1 MKYRFDLLPDEYR
14 SSPRDNVGLFFAIV
28 AIIIT
33 IVSIGMTMIKNKA
46 AFAGIDKQI
55 SENKKK
61 LESSY
66 RTINEMRPDVGKI
79 NEVRKNI
86 EFINKNLDTP
96 ATDVVVFLNALESCV
111 PDSVVLKDLNP
122 KKLNTLNVR
131 FTINGEAST
140 IQDILEFTNRLN
152 RSGRFKASLRSNQS
166 AVVSE
171 RIVQNFILE
180 FQYKPSPKQ

>member
-33 IVSIGMTMIKNKA
+33 IASIGTTMIKNKA
-46 AFAGIDKQI
+46 SFAGIDKKI
-55 SENKKK
+55 SDSKRELEAKYSEINSKK
-61 LESSY
+61 
-66 RTINEMRPDVGKI
+66 PDANKI
-79 NEVRKNI
+79 NEVRKSI

-96 ATDVVVFLNALESCV
+96 ATDVVVFLNSLESCV

-152 RSGRFKASLRSNQS
+152 RSGKFKASLRSNQS

>member
-1 MKYRFDLLPDEYR
+1 MKYTFDLLPDEYK
-14 SSPRDNVGLFFAIV
+14 SSPRDNIGIFFAVV

-33 IVSIGMTMIKNKA
+33 LASIGVTMIKNKA
-46 AFAGIDKQI
+46 SFAGIDKQI
-55 SENKKK
+55 TDNKKR

-66 RTINEMRPDVGKI
+66 NRINSMRPDTNKI
-79 NEVRKNI
+79 AEVKKSI

-96 ATDVVVFLNALESCV
+96 ATDVVVFLNSLEACV
-111 PDSVVLKDLNP
+111 PDSVVLKDLTP

-140 IQDILEFTNRLN
+140 IQDILEFANRLN
-152 RSGRFKASLRSNQS
+152 RSGKFKASLRSNQS
-166 AVVSE
+166 AVVAE

>member
-1 MKYRFDLLPDEYR
+1 MKYRFDLLPDDYR
-14 SSPRDNVGLFFAIV
+14 SSPRDNVGIFFAIV

-33 IVSIGMTMIKNKA
+33 LASIGTTMIKNKSS
-46 AFAGIDKQI
+46 FAGIDKQI
-55 SENKKK
+55 SDSKRE

-66 RTINEMRPDVGKI
+66 NTMNGMKPDAKKI
-79 NEVRKNI
+79 NDVRKSI

-96 ATDVVVFLNALESCV
+96 ATDVVIFLNALESCV

-152 RSGRFKASLRSNQS
+152 RSGKFKASLRSNQS